1 MRAFLDPR
9 AVATVAALAVALVG
23 VLPAEHLH
31 ADADHADHADGPVV
45 HRHVIDGGSHHG
57 SMRDDRAESVDHD
70 DHASAHFLSAT
81 YVATSRFSA
90 YPVPPPAHL
99 THLTHPL
106 HLSHLM
112 HPLHLTHPLHPL
124 PTHDPPL
131 SFISSPAPPP
141 PS

>member
-1 MRAFLDPR
+1 MNSG
-9 AVATVAALAVALVG
+9 AVATVAALAVAFVG
-23 VLPAEHLH
+23 VLPAEHVH
-31 ADADHADHADGPVV
+31 ADADHADGLVV
-45 HRHVIDGGSHHG
+45 HRHVIDGGSHDG

-81 YVATSRFSA
+81 YVATSKFSA

-99 THLTHPL
+99 THLTHLLHPLYSL
-106 HLSHLM
+106 HLLR
-112 HPLHLTHPLHPL
+112 PPHPL

-141 PS
+141 AS